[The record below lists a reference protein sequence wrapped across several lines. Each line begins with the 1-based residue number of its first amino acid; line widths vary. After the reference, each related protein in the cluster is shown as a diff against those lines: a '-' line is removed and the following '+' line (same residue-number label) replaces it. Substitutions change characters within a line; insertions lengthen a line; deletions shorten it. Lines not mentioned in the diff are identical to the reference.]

1 MIRFETLLEKVRSY
15 SPEADL
21 ELLRRAYVFSALEHK
36 GQVRHSGEP
45 YLVHPLEVADSLADM
60 KLDVVAVAAGLLHDV
75 VEDTLTTPERIQELF
90 GKEIAH
96 VVEGVT
102 KIGAIPFSSSEERQA
117 ENFRKMLLAMVD
129 DIRVILVKLAD
140 RLHNMRTLHHLPE
153 ERRIKIAQE
162 TLDIYA
168 PIANR
173 LGMSKVKNELE
184 ELSFKYLEPKSYE
197 ALRAKVEARAQERR
211 GRDRRADPHAASA
224 AGRGADPDHH
234 AGWAAQAPVQHSL
247 EANRGRRSISSASTI
262 SSRFVSSRHQSRI
275 ATPRSASSIRPGRR
289 FPAASRTSS
298 RCRGPTVISRCTPR
312 SSAITDFPSKCRFE
326 PRRCIAARRK
336 ALPRTGNTRKG
347 ASATTAT
354 SATSSGCGSFS
365 RCSRRSGIRRS
376 SSRTSRSTCIRKR
389 STSSRRKARSARC
402 RAAPRRWTSPT
413 WFTPTSAT
421 SAWAPASTAGWSPL
435 RTRLQNGDIVEIV
448 TQSGHKPSRDWL
460 SFVVTSRAR
469 SKIKHVLQAEERT
482 RSVDLGRRLFDKEAR
497 RFGLNPATLLESPE
511 LAKFASEYG
520 AKSSDEL
527 LAHIGYGK
535 LAARTVLQKSAPNGQ
550 LREDSAVVSVVRRV
564 LRTGSASDKIKV
576 RGTDDVMVFRA
587 KCCNPIRGER
597 IVGYIT
603 RGKGVSVH
611 SLGCPNVLNL
621 MFDPERRID
630 VEWDSAGTDQAP
642 YVVRLTMQVEDRKGM
657 LAEIS
662 ARVSDINTN
671 ITNMEARTGDDRQ
684 ARIDMT
690 VEIRDVKHLE
700 KVIKSI
706 KGVQGVLGVGENC
719 ASAELRKHS
728 YRVDFDL
735 HVARQARD
743 LHGRAC
749 RRRSGDVPAVDLVH
763 RGEVAHVREEHRRS
777 DDVLEPGAGRSQ

>member
-1 MIRFETLLEKVRSY
+1 MIRFETLLEKVRAY
-15 SPEADL
+15 SPESDL

-75 VEDTLTTPERIQELF
+75 VEDTLTTPERIAELF
-90 GKEIAH
+90 GPEIAH

-184 ELSFKYLEPKSYE
+184 ELSFKYLEPKAYE
-197 ALRAKVEARAQERR
+197 ALRAKVEAKRKSAEAVIDELTRALRTRLEDAQVPVIQLDGRIKRLYSIHLKLKRQKIDLERVYDFVALR
-211 GRDRRADPHAASA
+211 VITQSVKDCYGVLGIIHQTWSPVPGRIKDFIAMPRPNGYQSLHTSVISEHGFPLEVQIRTDEMHRRAEEGIAAHWKYKEGRVGDNRDERYFQWMRQLLEVQQEVRDPAEFLQNLKIDLYPEEVYIFTPKGEVRSLP
-224 AGRGADPDHH
+224 RGATAVDFAYTVHTDVGHQCV
-234 AGWAAQAPVQHSL
+234 GTRI
-247 EANRGRRSISSASTI
+247 NGRM
-262 SSRFVSSRHQSRI
+262 V
-275 ATPRSASSIRPGRR
+275 
-289 FPAASRTSS
+289 
-298 RCRGPTVISRCTPR
+298 
-312 SSAITDFPSKCRFE
+312 
-326 PRRCIAARRK
+326 
-336 ALPRTGNTRKG
+336 
-347 ASATTAT
+347 
-354 SATSSGCGSFS
+354 
-365 RCSRRSGIRRS
+365 
-376 SSRTSRSTCIRKR
+376 
-389 STSSRRKARSARC
+389 
-402 RAAPRRWTSPT
+402 
-413 WFTPTSAT
+413 
-421 SAWAPASTAGWSPL
+421 PL

-460 SFVVTSRAR
+460 TFVATSRAR
-469 SKIKHVLQAEERT
+469 SKIRHVLLTEERT
-482 RSVDLGRRLFDKEAR
+482 RSIDLGRRLFDKEAR
-497 RFGLNPATLLESPE
+497 RFGLNPATLLDSPD
-511 LAKFASEYG
+511 LARFAIEYG
-520 AKSSDEL
+520 AKSPEEL

-535 LAARTVLQKSAPNGQ
+535 LSARTVLQKSVPQGQ
-550 LREDSAVVSVVRRV
+550 LHEASPIASMVRRV
-564 LRTGSASDKIKV
+564 LRPGAASADKIKV
-576 RGTDDVMVFRA
+576 RGADDVMVFRA
-587 KCCNPIRGER
+587 KCCNPIRGEK

-611 SLGCPNVLNL
+611 SLGCPNVVNL

-662 ARVSDINTN
+662 AKISDINTN
-671 ITNMEARTGDDRQ
+671 ITNMEARTGEDQQ

-690 VEIRDVKHLE
+690 IEIRDMKHLE

-706 KGVQGVLGVGENC
+706 KGVQGVLGVE
-719 ASAELRKHS
+719 RT
-728 YRVDFDL
+728 
-735 HVARQARD
+735 ARA
-743 LHGRAC
+743 
-749 RRRSGDVPAVDLVH
+749 
-763 RGEVAHVREEHRRS
+763 
-777 DDVLEPGAGRSQ
+777 

>member
-1 MIRFETLLEKVRSY
+1 MIRFETLLEKVRGY

-45 YLVHPLEVADSLADM
+45 YLVHPLEVADSLAEM

-75 VEDTLTTPERIQELF
+75 VEDTLTTPERIAELF
-90 GKEIAH
+90 GSEIAH

-153 ERRIKIAQE
+153 ERRVKIAQE

-184 ELSFKYLEPKSYE
+184 ELSFKYLEPKAYE
-197 ALRAKVEARAQERR
+197 SLRAKVEAKRKSAEGVIDELARTLRTRLQEAQIPLITVDGRIKRLYSIHLKLMRQKIDLERVYDFVALR
-211 GRDRRADPHAASA
+211 VITPSVRDCYAALGIIHQTWSPVPGRFKDFIAMPRPNGYQSLHTSVVSEHGFPFEVQIRTDDMHRRAEEGIAAHWKYKEGRVGDHGDERYFQWMRQLLEVQQEVRDPREFLQNLKIDLYPEEVYIFTPKGEVRSLP
-224 AGRGADPDHH
+224 RGATAVDFAYTVHTDVGHQCVG
-234 AGWAAQAPVQHSL
+234 ARI
-247 EANRGRRSISSASTI
+247 NGRI
-262 SSRFVSSRHQSRI
+262 V
-275 ATPRSASSIRPGRR
+275 
-289 FPAASRTSS
+289 
-298 RCRGPTVISRCTPR
+298 
-312 SSAITDFPSKCRFE
+312 
-326 PRRCIAARRK
+326 
-336 ALPRTGNTRKG
+336 
-347 ASATTAT
+347 
-354 SATSSGCGSFS
+354 
-365 RCSRRSGIRRS
+365 
-376 SSRTSRSTCIRKR
+376 
-389 STSSRRKARSARC
+389 
-402 RAAPRRWTSPT
+402 
-413 WFTPTSAT
+413 
-421 SAWAPASTAGWSPL
+421 PL
-435 RTRLQNGDIVEIV
+435 RSRLQNGDIVEIV

-469 SKIKHVLQAEERT
+469 SKIKHVLQAEERA
-482 RSVDLGRRLFDKEAR
+482 RSVDLGRRLFEKEAR
-497 RFGLNPATLLESPE
+497 RFGLSAATLLESPE
-511 LAKFASEYG
+511 LGRFASEYG
-520 AKSSDEL
+520 AKSTDEL

-535 LAARTVLQKSAPNGQ
+535 LAPRTALQKAVPGGQ
-550 LREDSAVVSVVRRV
+550 LREASGVASVVRRV
-564 LRTGSASDKIKV
+564 LRPGSGSDKIKV

-611 SLGCPNVLNL
+611 SLGCPNVINL

-630 VEWDSAGTDQAP
+630 VEWDSSTGSDQAP
-642 YVVRLTMQVEDRKGM
+642 YTVRLTMQVEDRKGM

-706 KGVQGVLGVGENC
+706 KGVQGVLGVE
-719 ASAELRKHS
+719 RT
-728 YRVDFDL
+728 
-735 HVARQARD
+735 ARA
-743 LHGRAC
+743 
-749 RRRSGDVPAVDLVH
+749 
-763 RGEVAHVREEHRRS
+763 
-777 DDVLEPGAGRSQ
+777 